1 MDKKRYLEEDFN
13 EFTASLLKGRNFNNS
28 KEEGIA
34 KLVMDKGFESLTDNQ
49 KYVLEQSIKPYL
61 TDKCL
66 RCDENIVWSEM
77 LFAEDNGRLCS
88 YCYHVSNKED

>member
-1 MDKKRYLEEDFN
+1 MDKKRYKEEDFN
-13 EFTASLLKGRNFNNS
+13 SFIESLLKGRNFNDS

-34 KLVMDKGFESLTDNQ
+34 KLAIDKGFDSLTDSQ
-49 KYVLEQSIKPYL
+49 RYVFEQSIKPYL
-61 TDKCL
+61 IEKCL
-66 RCDENIVWSEM
+66 RCEENIAWNEM